1 MGAGLGGA
9 YLHAIPNVHPLDL
22 IVLCAGMLLGV
33 RDGML
38 IGGLTMLVYSLLNPY
53 GPAPPLIVISQVIG
67 EAGFG
72 LGGGVLG
79 HLGIERRS
87 WSVRV
92 AALLLAAL
100 ILTLFFDLIT
110 NLATGL
116 LFGQMRVILI
126 GGIPFAA
133 LHMGVNAALFAAV
146 GAPLAA
152 VLARYR
158 ERLSH

>member
-22 IVLCAGMLLGV
+22 IVFCAGLLLGV

-53 GPAPPLIVISQVIG
+53 GTAPPLITISQVIG
-67 EAGFG
+67 EAAFG

-79 HLGIERRS
+79 NLGIARRP
-87 WSVRV
+87 WIVRILTMV
-92 AALLLAAL
+92 LAALL
-100 ILTLFFDLIT
+100 LTLFFDLIT
-110 NLATGL
+110 NLATGV
-116 LFGQMRVILI
+116 LFGQMRMVLI

-133 LHMGVNAALFAAV
+133 IHMGVNAALFAAV
-146 GAPLAA
+146 GAPLSA